1 MFLQFS
7 ALILIKIE
15 LLFRDRLLAF
25 LKIDGI
31 NMINTNQAQQEHTS
45 IPRINPIPLQQ
56 RIGLM
61 DQTPLINT
69 NPILHLLPPNK
80 AHLPHQLIPHN
91 IINLTRNP
99 QTNPQPLK
107 HPKILPNEPLCRV
120 LLVVQVDRL

>member
-1 MFLQFS
+1 MLLQFS

-31 NMINTNQAQQEHTS
+31 NMINANQPQQKHTR
-45 IPRINPIPLQQ
+45 IPSINPISLQQ

-69 NPILHLLPPNK
+69 NPILDLLPPNK

-91 IINLTRNP
+91 IINLTANP
-99 QTNPQPLK
+99 QANAQPLK
-107 HPKILPNEPLCRV
+107 HPKILPDEPLRRV
-120 LLVVQVDRL
+120 LLIV